1 MAQELIKIMQLAGVK
16 FYQSDGTTERQGE
29 VKVDFNRLLAEDTL
43 ISNPPRSL
51 SNAVGLINSIDKN
64 FNIFSSLLKSSY

>member
-16 FYQSDGTTERQGE
+16 FYQSDGTERIGE
-29 VKVDFNRLLAEDTL
+29 VKVDFDRLIAEDTL

-51 SNAVGLINSIDKN
+51 SSAVD
-64 FNIFSSLLKSSY
+64 FNWYD